1 MKVLLFSTSQSSWE
15 TGITGIKIAAS
26 YRSTPLS
33 MTDDTCN
40 HTRLTSIVT
49 SSIELCTGIIGIK
62 ITDSYL
68 VSQHTPIYLYDGSFC
83 VLKLFYCWIGG
94 VVVLSWIILDQIFW
108 WEWKLKWC
116 QKIFAMQTPCRFRN
130 TDITF
135 HTVQYFFRWRAVVK
149 SILFDL
155 SFERSY
161 ISVELNQSI
170 PTNPI
175 STSCPP
181 A

>member
-1 MKVLLFSTSQSSWE
+1 
-15 TGITGIKIAAS
+15 
-26 YRSTPLS
+26 

-94 VVVLSWIILDQIFW
+94 GCCLVVNYFGSNILMGVETKMVSENLRNANSMQIPQYRYYVSYCTVLLPLKGCSKKYFIRSIIWAIVH
-108 WEWKLKWC
+108 
-116 QKIFAMQTPCRFRN
+116 IR
-130 TDITF
+130 
-135 HTVQYFFRWRAVVK
+135 
-149 SILFDL
+149 
-155 SFERSY
+155 
-161 ISVELNQSI
+161 
-170 PTNPI
+170 
-175 STSCPP
+175 
-181 A
+181 

>member
-1 MKVLLFSTSQSSWE
+1 M
-15 TGITGIKIAAS
+15 
-26 YRSTPLS
+26 
-33 MTDDTCN
+33 MDDTCN

-94 VVVLSWIILDQIFW
+94 VVVLSWIILDQTIFW

-116 QKIFAMQTPCRFRN
+116 QKIFAMQTRCRFRN

-135 HTVQYFFRWRAVVK
+135 PSNTAFVWFNALTMRSVNINSYLDGHDCPRGPA
-149 SILFDL
+149 LFKVR
-155 SFERSY
+155 FCFNR
-161 ISVELNQSI
+161 
-170 PTNPI
+170 
-175 STSCPP
+175 TSCLSVTFL
-181 A
+181 